1 MSSWFSSWRQP
12 SNDKTPD
19 SPTDESFENLETEDQ
34 TAEGED
40 SARSEVTK
48 DEVKVT
54 SRSGDV
60 EGEVKVTPGS
70 EELKGQGQDDDKTA
84 AVGEGGDD
92 AKTNS
97 LSEKTNADEGKA
109 NCVQEP
115 SQDEH
120 SQATDDLGEEMSRS

>member
-34 TAEGED
+34 DQNTEGED

-54 SRSGDV
+54 SRSGDA

-70 EELKGQGQDDDKTA
+70 EEVKGQDDDKTA